1 MANVQNQQTSAVL
14 RRRERGALLST
25 AFFRWESATTL
36 AATIILT
43 VLLPDPFQGML
54 PIWNRWS
61 WVILGGIA
69 ELLILVTTLRD
80 PDAQAQATLTLI
92 AEQFP
97 LDRLVDIDIRQHI
110 TDALEHREQ
119 MEHLLVRIRSRALR
133 DGLRELAD
141 RVTDWIATMY
151 QLAARLDTLLLAST
165 DTNSASP
172 VAEGSKMTDA
182 SAVLA
187 SSVKAIESVYV
198 QMQLIAARGFESTR
212 LRTLRAH
219 INEQTD
225 TLQKSLQSL

>member
-1 MANVQNQQTSAVL
+1 
-14 RRRERGALLST
+14 
-25 AFFRWESATTL
+25 
-36 AATIILT
+36 
-43 VLLPDPFQGML
+43 ML

-69 ELLILVTTLRD
+69 ELLILATTLRD

-92 AEQFP
+92 AERFP

-110 TDALEHREQ
+110 TDALGYREE
-119 MEHLLVRIRSRALR
+119 MEHLLVRIRSRTLR

-151 QLAARLDTLLLAST
+151 QLAVRLDTLLLTST
-165 DTNSASP
+165 DTNNTSP
-172 VAEGSKMTDA
+172 VAEAIKVPDA
-182 SAVLA
+182 NTVLA
-187 SSVKAIESVYV
+187 SSVRAIESVYV

-212 LRTLRAH
+212 LRTLRTQ